1 MQYQCERPP
10 GPTVWCTYATSVC
23 DCADVNYRMAK
34 IKEKKRWI
42 DRQNIWRTFIIW
54 MFVSIEMSC
63 YGFDPIP
70 CVPDPV
76 NVSETDGVRC
86 GSSSRVRVCD
96 CTLTFRSLLWRCDVF
111 GLANSNSSVFLSVVR
126 MAEFSFLFRFVSA
139 YFCTIDVIELYLFS
153 YVGTKDGVGRV
164 CLTLSLPSLFFY
176 DFPLVVGCFVFI
188 PKH

>member
-1 MQYQCERPP
+1 
-10 GPTVWCTYATSVC
+10 
-23 DCADVNYRMAK
+23 
-34 IKEKKRWI
+34 
-42 DRQNIWRTFIIW
+42 

-96 CTLTFRSLLWRCDVF
+96 CTLTFRSLFWRCDVF

-153 YVGTKDGVGRV
+153 YVGTKDGIGRV
-164 CLTLSLPSLFFY
+164 CLTLSPLIIFLWLSFSRWLFCFHTKTLAQVTRRGLALPFGSIYFKLN
-176 DFPLVVGCFVFI
+176 
-188 PKH
+188 